1 VTPPVWFRDRPW
13 IAYFVL
19 AALTGVL
26 LQAAFP
32 PLAQSWLAPFAL
44 VPLLIAAAQARAWWQ
59 AFSFGWLTGIVYW
72 FGLCVWIEFVLQEH
86 GGLPGWLAWLSFL
99 LFCVLKA
106 LHLAVF
112 AGLASS
118 LMHRSYALVGVPLLW
133 VGLERTHG
141 TFGFAW
147 LALGNAGIDMS
158 YPLRLAPFVGVY
170 GLSFL
175 FALLATALACV
186 ALGRPRRWLIPLAL
200 LVLLPLLPRVQEAE
214 PAPERALVVQP
225 NVDPE
230 QEWTEAYR
238 RSFEAHLI
246 RVSIAVPVQLVVW
259 PELPAP
265 LYFFDDPEFEA
276 AAKELAI
283 RQQHFLF
290 GTVAYTAN
298 KEPLNS
304 AVLIGPDGNVAGRYD
319 KIYLVPFGEFVPRAF
334 SWVNRISHEI
344 GDFVPGNSITVMQ
357 AGEAGR
363 LGVFICYESAFPH
376 LVRQFARN
384 GADVLFNLSND
395 AYFGRSAAYRQH
407 LNLVRM
413 RAVENRRFVVRVT
426 DDGITAAIDPAGR
439 IRAELPRYRESAA
452 IMPYGRVQGTTFY
465 TRNGDWFAWSALG
478 IGVALS
484 GVARWRRTA

>member
-1 VTPPVWFRDRPW
+1 
-13 IAYFVL
+13 
-19 AALTGVL
+19 
-26 LQAAFP
+26 
-32 PLAQSWLAPFAL
+32 
-44 VPLLIAAAQARAWWQ
+44 
-59 AFSFGWLTGIVYW
+59 
-72 FGLCVWIEFVLQEH
+72 
-86 GGLPGWLAWLSFL
+86 
-99 LFCVLKA
+99 
-106 LHLAVF
+106 
-112 AGLASS
+112 
-118 LMHRSYALVGVPLLW
+118 
-133 VGLERTHG
+133 
-141 TFGFAW
+141 
-147 LALGNAGIDMS
+147 
-158 YPLRLAPFVGVY
+158 
-170 GLSFL
+170 
-175 FALLATALACV
+175 
-186 ALGRPRRWLIPLAL
+186 
-200 LVLLPLLPRVQEAE
+200 
-214 PAPERALVVQP
+214 
-225 NVDPE
+225 
-230 QEWTEAYR
+230 
-238 RSFEAHLI
+238 
-246 RVSIAVPVQLVVW
+246 VPVHLVVW

-304 AVLIGPDGNVAGRYD
+304 AVLLGPDGNVAGRYD

-376 LVRQFARN
+376 LVRQFAKN

-395 AYFGRSAAYRQH
+395 AYFGRSAAYWQH
-407 LNLVRM
+407 LSLVRM

-426 DDGITAAIDPAGR
+426 DDGITAVVDPAGR
-439 IRAELPRYRESAA
+439 IRSELPRYRETAA
-452 IMPYGRVQGTTFY
+452 IVPYGRVQGTTFY

-484 GVARWRRTA
+484 GVARWRRTARETR

>member
-1 VTPPVWFRDRPW
+1 VWFRDRPW
-13 IAYFVL
+13 IAYLVL
-19 AALTGVL
+19 AVLTGVL

-44 VPLLIAAAQARAWWQ
+44 VPLLIAAAQVRAWWQ
-59 AFSFGWLTGIVYW
+59 AFSLGWLTGIVYW

-112 AGLASS
+112 AGLVSW

-186 ALGRPRRWLIPLAL
+186 ALRRPRRWLLPLAL
-200 LVLLPLLPRVQEAE
+200 LLLLPLLPRIPEAE
-214 PAPERALVVQP
+214 PATERALVVQP

-230 QEWTEAYR
+230 QQWTEAYR

-246 RVSIAVPVQLVVW
+246 RVSIAVPVRLVVW

-265 LYFFDDPEFEA
+265 LYFFDDPEFADA
-276 AAKELAI
+276 ARELAI
-283 RQQHFLF
+283 RQRHFLF

-304 AVLIGPDGNVAGRYD
+304 AVLLGPDGNVAGRYD

-344 GDFVPGNSITVMQ
+344 GDFVPGNSVTVMQ

-407 LNLVRM
+407 LSLVRM

-426 DDGITAAIDPAGR
+426 DDGITAVVDPAGG

-478 IGVALS
+478 LGVTLS
-484 GVARWRRTA
+484 LAARWRRMARETR

>member
-1 VTPPVWFRDRPW
+1 LLRVRPW
-13 IAYFVL
+13 IAHFVL
-19 AALTGVL
+19 AALTGLL

-32 PLAQSWLAPFAL
+32 PLAQSWVAPFAL
-44 VPLLIAAAQARAWWQ
+44 APLLIASAQARSWWQ
-59 AFSFGWLTGIVYW
+59 AFLFGWLAGIVYW
-72 FGLCVWIEFVLQEH
+72 FGLCIWIEFVLQAH
-86 GGLPGWLAWLSFL
+86 GGLPEWLAWLSFL
-99 LFCVLKA
+99 LFSILKA

-112 AGLASS
+112 SSLASS
-118 LMHRSYALVGVPLLW
+118 LMHRSFAVVAVPLLW

-147 LALGNAGIDMS
+147 LALGNAGVDMS

-175 FALLATALACV
+175 LALLATALACV
-186 ALGRPRRWLIPLAL
+186 ALRRPRLWLLPLAL
-200 LVLLPLLPRVQEAE
+200 LLLLPLLPRIREGE
-214 PAPERALVVQP
+214 PAPESTLVVQP

-230 QEWTEAYR
+230 LEWTEAYR

-246 RVSIAVPVQLVVW
+246 RLSMAVPVHLVVW

-265 LYFFDDPEFEA
+265 LYFFEDPEFQGA
-276 AAKELAI
+276 ARNLAI
-283 RQQHFLF
+283 RQRHFLF

-298 KEPLNS
+298 REPLNS
-304 AVLIGPDGNVAGRYD
+304 AVLLGPDGNVAGRYD

-344 GDFVPGNSITVMQ
+344 GDFAPGASVEVMQ
-357 AGEAGR
+357 AGDAGR

-407 LNLVRM
+407 LSLVRM
-413 RAVENRRFVVRVT
+413 RAVENHRFLVRVT
-426 DDGITAAIDPAGR
+426 NDGITAVVDPAGR
-439 IRAELPRYRESAA
+439 IRARLAPYRATAA
-452 IMPYGRVQGTTFY
+452 IMPYGRIQDTTFY
-465 TRNGDWFAWSALG
+465 TRHGDWFAWSALG
-478 IGVALS
+478 LGVAFSLL
-484 GVARWRRTA
+484 ARWRRPA